1 MYLCHLQLFSGVHL
15 DDKNLLNFFELKVN
29 VCNVCVDWFDK
40 CVLTKVLSCLVV
52 ILNWQVSGKY
62 EGGTSLWSSA
72 SSLDCLPK

>member
-15 DDKNLLNFFELKVN
+15 DDKKLLKLFELKVN

-52 ILNWQVSGKY
+52 ILNWQVSGQD
-62 EGGTSLWSSA
+62 ECGNSLWPSPSSH
-72 SSLDCLPK
+72 DCLPK